1 MLGAGFLH
9 MLVDATDDLSTLEVF
24 NSTTFLPHLLS
35 VVGILIPFALEKS
48 GEIPERV
55 APCGHSSLTRVCTRR
70 AVRYRHP
77 VL

>member
-9 MLVDATDDLSTLEVF
+9 MLVDASDDLSTLEVF

-48 GEIPERV
+48 GTSPP
-55 APCGHSSLTRVCTRR
+55 PCPAC
-70 AVRYRHP
+70 ANPRHTP
-77 VL
+77 VPALPHRPVVLP